1 MTLEGQFIDYSN
13 QVFNEALQLLPKSE
27 QPRENIIFEPIFSDE
42 IIAKIQFSNP
52 RKIIYSYGFSMLVY
66 RIVRLA
72 LASNPMFYANSHEHT
87 PLPKEEAVLIL
98 REIARN
104 VKANKQGGLDYPV
117 GSQVVQMAERITK
130 DADIFFILHELCH
143 CLIIDDEF
151 NPFFHSLIWGT
162 ASKIPKLEDE
172 IIEHEILA
180 DRLASIF
187 KFEQLFFERDDNYY
201 EKLKIL
207 WQRNLEGHEIETL
220 KKQDM
225 GLKLIGIECALL
237 SQLIQE
243 QSGNRNSGY
252 LTFSDR
258 VNWNRKFLVDAFGFS
273 KDVFF
278 IPEAI
283 IGYMIELLKE
293 IDLK

>member
-1 MTLEGQFIDYSN
+1 MTLESQFINYSN
-13 QVFNEALQLLPKSE
+13 QVFDEALKLLPKSE
-27 QPRENIIFEPIFSDE
+27 QSRENIIFEPVFSDE

-72 LASNPMFYANSHEHT
+72 LATNPIFYAKSHEHT
-87 PLPKEEAVLIL
+87 PIPKEEAVIL
-98 REIARN
+98 LGEIARN

-117 GSQVVQMAERITK
+117 SPQVVQMAERITK

-151 NPFFHSLIWGT
+151 NPLFHSLIWGT
-162 ASKIPKLEDE
+162 AAKIPKLGDKR
-172 IIEHEILA
+172 IEHEILA

-187 KFEQLFFERDDNYY
+187 KFEQLFIERNDDYY
-201 EKLKIL
+201 EKLKVL
-207 WQRNLEGHEIETL
+207 WQKNLEDHEIETL

-243 QSGNRNSGY
+243 KSGNKDPGY
-252 LTFSDR
+252 LNFSDR

-283 IGYMIELLKE
+283 VGYMIELLKE
-293 IDLK
+293 IDFK